1 LTVDEPNVPG
11 VSLRSVPPS
20 GFDASSDPP
29 PAAHAALDPAYVRR
43 MLMIAAFGEPRKADL
58 AWKSLLP
65 LDIDTLPFEVHHL
78 LPIVAERR
86 REAGQAISESPRID
100 GIRKRLWSQ
109 NVVRARGIS
118 AAHKRLTMSGVP
130 AVLTGGAAVL
140 VQCRNWS
147 LRPITEADLAIPHG
161 SAVRAQLALA
171 DDGWRRDLRRHDG
184 FLLDMRAV
192 RFERGGQTVTL
203 RWSSNGWPYD
213 PDGPTLDV
221 VGNQLPVASRASL
234 LALTIV
240 DAERLPG
247 YPPARQLADVF
258 LLCGATDDVRP
269 NIDWTSFVR
278 RVVQRHA
285 LPETAEFLGAL
296 TKLGSPIPDD
306 VTEEIAALAAS
317 RRARRVPIKGS
328 VAAAYMRRNRG
339 GSVPSA
345 LRGMPAYLREVWDV
359 DQGWKLPATFAARL
373 VRHVR
378 SPS

>member
-1 LTVDEPNVPG
+1 
-11 VSLRSVPPS
+11 
-20 GFDASSDPP
+20 
-29 PAAHAALDPAYVRR
+29 
-43 MLMIAAFGEPRKADL
+43 MLMIAAFGEPRRADL

-78 LPIVAERR
+78 LPIVSERR
-86 REAGQAISESPRID
+86 RGVGQAISESPRID

-109 NVVRARGIS
+109 NLIRARGII
-118 AAHKRLTMSGVP
+118 AAHQRLAASGVP
-130 AVLTGGAAVL
+130 SLLTGGAAVL

-147 LRPITEADLAIPHG
+147 LRPITEADLAVPHH
-161 SAVRAQLALA
+161 SAVHAEEALVN
-171 DDGWRRDLRRHDG
+171 DGWRRDLRRHDG
-184 FLLDMRAV
+184 FLLDMHAV
-192 RFERGGQTVTL
+192 RFERGGQTVTV

-221 VGNQLPVASRASL
+221 VGKRLPVASRASL

-247 YPPARQLADVF
+247 YPPARQIADVF
-258 LLCGATDDVRP
+258 LLCGALDDVRP

-278 RVVQRHA
+278 RIVQRHA
-285 LPETAEFLGAL
+285 LPETAEFLSAL

-317 RRARRVPIKGS
+317 RRVRRVPIKGS
-328 VAAAYMRRNRG
+328 VAAAYVRRNRG

-345 LRGMPAYLREVWDV
+345 LRSMPAYLREVWDV
-359 DQGWKLPATFAARL
+359 DHGWKLPVAFAARL
-373 VRHVR
+373 VRHAR
-378 SPS
+378 SAS